1 MFYNIVEIVQ
11 KEKEDNNIQS
21 IIIASLSLFWK

>member
-21 IIIASLSLFWK
+21 IIIASLSLF